1 MDWSLIDQYE
11 AGGRVVREAIAGL
24 APEQLR
30 WIPSAEAGL
39 GLWSIHQVVI
49 HLADSDATS
58 IHRMKRVIAER
69 NPLLIGYDES
79 AFARSLFYHEQSVA
93 DAIALLD
100 LGRRAF
106 APVLRRLPD
115 EAFDRTGVHNERGLV
130 RLGELVGDYVEHV
143 DRHVKYIRLKR
154 EALKA

>member
-1 MDWSLIDQYE
+1 MDRSLIEQYE
-11 AGGRVVREAIAGL
+11 AGGRVIREAIAGL
-24 APEQLR
+24 TPEQLR
-30 WIPSAEAGL
+30 WVPPVEAGI
-39 GLWSIHQVVI
+39 GLWSVHQIVI
-49 HLADSDATS
+49 HLADSDATAV
-58 IHRMKRVIAER
+58 HRMKRVIAER

-130 RLGELVGDYVEHV
+130 RLGQLVGDYVDHV
-143 DRHVKYIRLKR
+143 NEHVKYIRLKR
-154 EALKA
+154 DALRA